1 MWLLLLMLI
10 WLLGLAGPTSN
21 TNRHLHGGAIKG
33 SSTAHDGTG
42 LQALPNQPDMF
53 SPGPGNGA
61 LIPQAIAA
69 QQRVTASYC
78 LSLV

>member
-1 MWLLLLMLI
+1 MWF
-10 WLLGLAGPTSN
+10 
-21 TNRHLHGGAIKG
+21 
-33 SSTAHDGTG
+33 
-42 LQALPNQPDMF
+42 QF